1 MLYGLTVLCT
11 TLSNTALAIFFSLTM
26 TGKRK
31 VLFVILFSLSVPAV
45 LLPLDLLNIAEITE
59 GHILRS
65 LSAMFLSFLLI
76 RIFFEE
82 TIVKEIVIFAV
93 GITFSQM
100 CNLLIS
106 VPLAKSGFFEAS
118 IPQTELTPNF
128 LIAQYL
134 TTFAYALSIFL
145 VAALLKRRNAIY
157 HEGWKLLCLF
167 MIVQIILGLCYALGT
182 ESDLS
187 SETVYENIRLAVICM
202 AADLS
207 IFYVISEVDKK
218 AALEAAA
225 EFYKNQLSMQ
235 LSLYEN
241 FSAYGESL
249 RQTKQD
255 LVESLSQA
263 QQSLKNRDYS
273 SAEKMLKPLPQ
284 ELEKLRTISYCEHR
298 IVNALLFVKQRKMKQ
313 YGISFDCRVRLA
325 EDCFVESSH
334 LCRILSNLLDNAI
347 EACREIPNAEIHLT
361 CMPVKDTL
369 LMKTENPVS
378 GSIPIQ
384 KNGLPASTKK
394 EFGHGKGLASVK
406 EIVDRYHG
414 ELRIEQKSSMFLV
427 SVALFQKT
435 GGKGEC

>member
-1 MLYGLTVLCT
+1 MLIYCLTLLCT
-11 TLSNTALAIFFSLTM
+11 TLNSVITGLFCCFTLSGRHKIRFLLFFSL
-26 TGKRK
+26 
-31 VLFVILFSLSVPAV
+31 FVPV
-45 LLPLDLLNIAEITE
+45 LLVALDWANIAEIAE
-59 GHILRS
+59 GHPLRTIIALIENILLLHFFFEDS
-65 LSAMFLSFLLI
+65 LVKKLLI
-76 RIFFEE
+76 FAAGAVLQYLSVFLVAFPLAILDFFDPILVDVELTPE
-82 TIVKEIVIFAV
+82 FLVTQYLGMICYFFLMLVTTRFIRNRSAE
-93 GITFSQM
+93 GNEGW
-100 CNLLIS
+100 NLLI
-106 VPLAKSGFFEAS
+106 
-118 IPQTELTPNF
+118 
-128 LIAQYL
+128 
-134 TTFAYALSIFL
+134 
-145 VAALLKRRNAIY
+145 
-157 HEGWKLLCLF
+157 LF
-167 MIVQIILGLCYALGT
+167 MIVQLFLFFTFPVGMGKVIPQEFLVFFIFAALLCFCT
-182 ESDLS
+182 DL
-187 SETVYENIRLAVICM
+187 A
-202 AADLS
+202 
-207 IFYVISEVDKK
+207 IFYVIDGINKK

-263 QQSLKNRDYS
+263 QQSLKSRDYS

-406 EIVDRYHG
+406 EIAQHYNGSLQVQTDSRFF
-414 ELRIEQKSSMFLV
+414 RATVI
-427 SVALFQKT
+427 LFPD
-435 GGKGEC
+435 GRNA

>member
-1 MLYGLTVLCT
+1 MLYGLTLLCT
-11 TLSNTALAIFFSLTM
+11 TLSNTVLAVFFSLTM
-26 TGKRK
+26 AGKRK
-31 VLFVILFSLSVPAV
+31 TLFVILFSLSVPAI

-65 LSAMFLSFLLI
+65 LSAIFLSLLLI
-76 RIFFEE
+76 RVFFEE
-82 TIVKEIVIFAV
+82 RIVKEIVIFAV

-134 TTFAYALSIFL
+134 TTFAYALLSFL
-145 VAALLKRRNAIY
+145 AAALIKRRNAIY
-157 HEGWKLLCLF
+157 YEGWKLLCPF
-167 MIVQIILGLCYALGT
+167 MIVQIVLGICYALGT

-187 SETVYENIRLAVICM
+187 SENVYENIRLAVICM

-225 EFYKNQLSMQ
+225 EFYKTQLSMQ

-249 RQTKQD
+249 RQIKRD

-273 SAEKMLKPLPQ
+273 SAGKILEPLPQ

-298 IVNALLFVKQRKMKQ
+298 IVNALIFMKHREMKQ
-313 YGISFDCRVRLA
+313 YGISFDYRVRL
-325 EDCFVESSH
+325 EKDCFVESSS

-361 CMPVKDTL
+361 CMPVKNTL
-369 LMKTENPVS
+369 LIKTENPVF
-378 GSIPIQ
+378 GSIHIQ

-394 EFGHGKGLASVK
+394 EPGHGKGLASVK
-406 EIVDRYHG
+406 EIAQHYNGSLQVQTDSHFFCATV
-414 ELRIEQKSSMFLV
+414 I
-427 SVALFQKT
+427 LFPD
-435 GGKGEC
+435 CD